1 MPLTGTEA
9 VLSQKLQ
16 DAFNAATA
24 AYKTGDSSKYLNT
37 LCDNLAKSIITHI
50 VSNAE
55 IITTVAGTS
64 PSGPITGTGKG
75 NVL

>member
-37 LCDNLAKSIITHI
+37 LCDGIAKAVINHI
-50 VSNAE
+50 VANAE
-55 IITTVAGTS
+55 IVTTVAGTS